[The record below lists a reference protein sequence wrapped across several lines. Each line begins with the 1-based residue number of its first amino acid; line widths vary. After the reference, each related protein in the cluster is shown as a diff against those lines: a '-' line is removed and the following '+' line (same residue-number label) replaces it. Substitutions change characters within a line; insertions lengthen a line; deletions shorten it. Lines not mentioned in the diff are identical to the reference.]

1 VRKAA
6 YAGLFYPK
14 SEHALRR
21 MLEECFTGKLGPGA
35 LPEKPKQGAQPLTGV
50 ISPHA
55 GYVYSGMAAAW
66 NYKTLAE
73 AQLPD
78 LFILLG
84 PNHHNQESGLSLETF
99 ETPLGLVRPDQD
111 FGRAVAKR
119 GTIRINEGIHLH
131 EHSLEVQLPF
141 LQFAFWNRAEKIKI
155 LPILISQDLEL
166 DKAAKDLKA
175 VISETKKK
183 VTFIVSSDF
192 THYGPSYGYLPFT
205 NNTNNSNDVKQSLS
219 KLDGEAIKLIK
230 AGNAKGFEAYV
241 HETGASICGYLPIL
255 LLLKT
260 ITFKKASLEQYY
272 TSGDITGDYTNSVS
286 YASLVFR

>member
-1 VRKAA
+1 MRKAA

-14 SEHALRR
+14 SEHVLRS

-35 LPEKPKQGAQPLTGV
+35 LPEKPKQGILPLTG
-50 ISPHA
+50 IITPHA

-66 NYKTLAE
+66 GYKALAE

-84 PNHHNQESGLSLETF
+84 PNHHSNESGLSLETF
-99 ETPLGLVRPDQD
+99 ETPLGLVRTDQD
-111 FGRAVAKR
+111 FGRAVAKK
-119 GTIRINEGIHLH
+119 GAIRVNEGIHLS

-141 LQFAFWNRAEKIKI
+141 LQFAFGSRAEQLKI
-155 LPILISQDLEL
+155 LPILVSQDLEL

-192 THYGPSYGYLPFT
+192 THYGPSYGYLPFDKT
-205 NNTNNSNDVKQSLS
+205 NDVKQNLS
-219 KLDGEAIKLIK
+219 KLDGGALKLIK
-230 AGNAKGFEAYV
+230 AGDAKGFEAYV
-241 HETGASICGYLPIL
+241 HETGASICGSLPIV

-260 ITFKKASLEQYY
+260 INFKKASLEQYY
-272 TSGDITGDYTNSVS
+272 TSGDVTGDYTNSVS